1 MTDMTIPSR
10 LYDQVLLEFEMGR
23 IQQATLLLA
32 GTLDGVVAQG
42 GDILR
47 WKAQLRDH
55 ALGDVL
61 ASQSCRTD
69 NQRSLFRPSR
79 QDSTS
84 RVLADTLSGLGAF
97 RAISAREALR
107 RSTTEQVLARGG
119 RVLDLSDDAEACGL
133 YDMVVAVELA
143 DALPLAALGQRL
155 EQLSH
160 LLAQDGTI
168 LLSSMAPGHFGQG
181 WQVVC
186 GDAHRQCHDET
197 ALTRAADA
205 AALHLTHFRDAS
217 DSLIW
222 GMLSRKN
229 NPATEEGERNG

>member
-32 GTLDGVVAQG
+32 GALDGVVAQG

-61 ASQSCRTD
+61 AGQSCHMESK
-69 NQRSLFRPSR
+69 RSLFRPSR
-79 QDSTS
+79 KDSTS

-97 RAISAREALR
+97 RAVSAREALR
-107 RSTTEQVLARGG
+107 KSTIEQVLARGG
-119 RVLDLSDDAEACGL
+119 RVLDQSDASEACGL
-133 YDMVVAVELA
+133 YDLVVAVELA
-143 DALPLAALGQRL
+143 DSLPLGGLAQRL

-160 LLAQDGTI
+160 LLARDGTI

-197 ALTRAADA
+197 ALTCAADA

-222 GMLSRKN
+222 GMLSRRN
-229 NPATEEGERNG
+229 NPEIQRGKRNG